1 MGEGKKKELCFNY
14 TNKWHNCKTQK
25 LLMEGVQS
33 VPKEQAESFSEEY
46 IQEIVVAPQEEQG
59 AEISEISLHALI
71 ENPSPQA
78 MRILGQIKGQWV
90 VILIDMGNTHNFWDS
105 SNLSK
110 MHLPLSTGQGFE
122 TKID

>member
-1 MGEGKKKELCFNY
+1 MAQLQDTKAVDGRSSIRSKGASGEFFRRIHLGNSCCPSRRARSGNI
-14 TNKWHNCKTQK
+14 
-25 LLMEGVQS
+25 GD
-33 VPKEQAESFSEEY
+33 
-46 IQEIVVAPQEEQG
+46 
-59 AEISEISLHALI
+59 SLHALI

-78 MRILGQIKGQWV
+78 MRILDQIKGQWV
-90 VILIDMGNTHNFWDS
+90 VILIDMGNTPNFWDS

>member
-1 MGEGKKKELCFNY
+1 M
-14 TNKWHNCKTQK
+14 
-25 LLMEGVQS
+25 
-33 VPKEQAESFSEEY
+33 EQAESFSEEY

-71 ENPSPQA
+71 GNPSPQA

-90 VILIDMGNTHNFWDS
+90 VILTDMGNTHNFWDS

-110 MHLPLSTGQGFE
+110 MHLPLSAGQGFE